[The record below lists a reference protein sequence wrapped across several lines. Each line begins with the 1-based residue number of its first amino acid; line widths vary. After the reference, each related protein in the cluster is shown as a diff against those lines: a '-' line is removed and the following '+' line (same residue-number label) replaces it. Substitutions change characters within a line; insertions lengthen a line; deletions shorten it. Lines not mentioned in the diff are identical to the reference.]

1 MTMPK
6 QLLQQIDTAADL
18 FPETLAAGGLITS
31 APEWRGALLDRWSEP
46 RINARLIPQWNS
58 RGGWV
63 VGWFI
68 KADQCL
74 DEWTPAAPNAWRAHA
89 HYPWYRPEDMPG
101 SAIYAVACGQ
111 AARMLKIVMEQFIA
125 SGYLD
130 AELASEMQGLQ
141 AHIETQARAW
151 LTGAASC

>member
-1 MTMPK
+1 MQKQMP
-6 QLLQQIDTAADL
+6 QQIDMAADL
-18 FPETLAAGGLITS
+18 FPETLAAGSVIAG
-31 APEWRGALLDRWSEP
+31 APEWSGALLDRWDGP
-46 RINARLIPQWNS
+46 RIRARLIPQWNS

-63 VGWFI
+63 VGWFV

-74 DEWTPAAPNAWRAHA
+74 DEWAPAAPDAWRAHS
-89 HYPWYRPEDMPG
+89 HYPWYRPEEMPC

-130 AELASEMQGLQ
+130 AELANEMHSLQ
-141 AHIETQARAW
+141 AQIETQARAW